1 MENLPWLF
9 LIILLLI
16 LTILTLSVYLITLL
30 RKQNEKLENERM
42 EILNKAEKSK
52 FYKEELS
59 NKVEV
64 DRMDRLKQ
72 SEKNEPEEN
81 IVNEANELNNE
92 DIGIETIK
100 TLEIEDEIIE
110 RLKIANETS
119 DVDIKPDKTVSASW
133 EETKERLFEIGWF
146 DSNALEIMEII
157 KNRGISELLH
167 FTNMDNIK
175 SIIEKGFFP
184 VGMQSIEGINARIND
199 MDRYDNKL
207 YATSFSIGFPNYK
220 MFYSVRNKEENKNSK
235 WLILSVRSD
244 ILLSHEENIYYCEN
258 NGATRE
264 MTNKNNDK
272 LKEPKA
278 LENMFKETLDTR
290 YYGKINRNDLNIP
303 RNYTTDPQAE
313 VLIEGYISG
322 MHINSI
328 YVSSYDDY
336 YLLKEIIK
344 DRIYAYN
351 VDIIPNYFRARMDY
365 KFWKKE
371 HL

>member
-1 MENLPWLF
+1 MENTAWLF
-9 LIILLLI
+9 LIILFLIFTILI
-16 LTILTLSVYLITLL
+16 LTAYLFTLI
-30 RKQNEKLENERM
+30 RKQNKKLEEERI
-42 EILNKAEKSK
+42 EILNKAEKSNPNK
-52 FYKEELS
+52 GELS
-59 NKVEV
+59 KEDDGEKV
-64 DRMDRLKQ
+64 DKLKH
-72 SEKNEPEEN
+72 SEKNEPEKN
-81 IVNEANELNNE
+81 ITNEANGLNNE
-92 DIGIETIK
+92 EIGIETIE

-110 RLKIANETS
+110 RLKIENEIS
-119 DVDIKPDKTVSASW
+119 DVDIKPDKTSSW
-133 EETKERLFEIGWF
+133 GETKERLLEIGWF